1 MKVLLVSGIYRPE
14 IGGPATYIPTLAQAL
29 TNRSNSVEVVTLKN
43 SSSTPTIENWA
54 VNYIQ
59 RDQALPF
66 RFIKTFWL
74 IYKKAKNS
82 DVIFANG
89 LHQETALALIFL
101 KKRSVAKVVGD
112 PVFERASN
120 KGLTNSS
127 IYDFNRGNLNLNFRM
142 QRLFIRWSLNRFDV
156 ITCPSREIMDRV
168 EGWGVSKPIQ
178 FIPNGVAPIK
188 EKHHEKNFEIIT
200 VSRLIALKNIDKLIY
215 ACASTNRTL
224 AVVGSGPEEA
234 RLVSL
239 AKSLGA
245 KVTFFGQLGESDVI
259 NTLQKS
265 KVFALL
271 SDYEGLSFALLQ
283 AMAVGLPS
291 IVSNVKGNS
300 DVITDGKEGF
310 LVNINEKDS
319 IESAI
324 ESLLNSKKR
333 ITDFGRAAINKVQND
348 YSLETQISKVIALMS
363 SEK

>member
-1 MKVLLVSGIYRPE
+1 MNVLLVSGIYRPE

-29 TNRSNSVEVVTLKN
+29 TKRSNLVEVLTLKN
-43 SSSTPTIENWA
+43 SSSAPMIEKWT

-59 RDQALPF
+59 RDQALFF

-89 LHQETALALIFL
+89 LYQETALALIFL

-120 KGLTNSS
+120 KRLTNLS
-127 IYDFNRGNLNLNFRM
+127 IYEFNKSNLSFNLRM
-142 QRLFIRWSLNRFDV
+142 QRLFIRWSLNQFDE
-156 ITCPSREIMDRV
+156 ITCPSREILNRV
-168 EGWGVSKPIQ
+168 EGWGVSKPIH

-188 EKHHEKNFEIIT
+188 EKFYEKKFEIIT

-215 ACASTNRTL
+215 ACANTNRTL
-224 AVVGSGPEEA
+224 AVVGSGPEETK
-234 RLVSL
+234 LVSL

-245 KVTFFGQLGESDVI
+245 KVTFFGQLSESDVI

-271 SDYEGLSFALLQ
+271 SDYEGMSFALLQ

-291 IVSNVKGNS
+291 IVSNVRGNYE
-300 DVITDGKEGF
+300 VITDGQEGF

-319 IESAI
+319 IETAI

-333 ITDFGRAAINKVQND
+333 MTDFGRAALSKVQKN

>member
-29 TNRSNSVEVVTLKN
+29 TNRSNSVEVITLKN
-43 SSSTPTIENWA
+43 SSSAPMIEKWA

-74 IYKKAKNS
+74 IYKKAKNA

-89 LHQETALALIFL
+89 LYQETALALFL
-101 KKRSVAKVVGD
+101 LNRRSVAKVVGD

-120 KGLTNSS
+120 KELTNLS
-127 IYDFNRGNLNLNFRM
+127 IYEFNRSNLNLNLRL
-142 QRLFIRWSLNRFDV
+142 QRVFIRWSLNRFDV
-156 ITCPSREIMDRV
+156 ITCPSIELVNRV
-168 EGWGVSKPIQ
+168 EGWGVSKQIHL
-178 FIPNGVAPIK
+178 IPNGVAPIE
-188 EKHHEKNFEIIT
+188 EKLYEKKYEIVTI
-200 VSRLIALKNIDKLIY
+200 SRLIALKNIDRLIH
-215 ACASTNRTL
+215 ACANTNRTL
-224 AVVGSGPEEA
+224 AVVGSGPEESK
-234 RLVSL
+234 LVSL

-245 KVTFFGQLGESDVI
+245 KVTFLGQLSESDVI
-259 NTLQKS
+259 NILQKS

-300 DVITDGKEGF
+300 DVISDGQEGF
-310 LVNINEKDS
+310 LVNIHEDNSVET
-319 IESAI
+319 AI
-324 ESLLNSKKR
+324 DSLLNSNQ
-333 ITDFGRAAINKVQND
+333 IIADFGRAALNKVHNK
-348 YSLETQISKVIALMS
+348 YSQETQISKVIALMTL
-363 SEK
+363 KK